1 MKIFQ
6 LYGKDIMMWIY
17 ALFLIHLMVEQHFKE
32 KSLYDNKEETT
43 AVITKITT
51 WREPINNYFYSYMVG
66 GSMYSARSHS
76 TGIANVGDTILIIYD
91 RKNPS
96 VTEITE
102 IDYSYKLRYNNG
114 IDSINQLLKEQPA
127 YDLKAPI
134 RCL

>member
-1 MKIFQ
+1 
-6 LYGKDIMMWIY
+6 MWIY

-51 WREPINNYFYSYMVG
+51 WREPINNYFYSYMIG
-66 GSMYSARSHS
+66 DSLYSARSHS

-96 VTEITE
+96 VATIVELDF
-102 IDYSYKLRYNNG
+102 DYSYWYRYKSGIG